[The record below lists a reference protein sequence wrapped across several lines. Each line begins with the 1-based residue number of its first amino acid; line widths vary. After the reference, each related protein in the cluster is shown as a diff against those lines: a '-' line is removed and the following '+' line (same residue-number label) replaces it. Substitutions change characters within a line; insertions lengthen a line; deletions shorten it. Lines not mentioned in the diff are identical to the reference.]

1 MSEKQ
6 MEKNLSYGDCFNF
19 FGLVFNSLLGVDE
32 LKKELDEKK
41 KNN

>member
-19 FGLVFNSLLGVDE
+19 FGSLFNILVGDNEIKIDKE
-32 LKKELDEKK
+32 IKKD
-41 KNN
+41 

>member
-19 FGLVFNSLLGVDE
+19 FGSLFNDLVGDGEVKKVDKE
-32 LKKELDEKK
+32 IKKD
-41 KNN
+41 

>member
-19 FGLVFNSLLGVDE
+19 LGSLLGVLVGDGEVKKIDKE
-32 LKKELDEKK
+32 LKKD
-41 KNN
+41 

>member
-1 MSEKQ
+1 

-19 FGLVFNSLLGVDE
+19 FGSLFDILVGDNEV
-32 LKKELDEKK
+32 KEFDKKK

>member
-19 FGLVFNSLLGVDE
+19 FGSLFNILVGDDEVKVDKE
-32 LKKELDEKK
+32 IKKD
-41 KNN
+41 

>member
-19 FGLVFNSLLGVDE
+19 FGSLFDILVGDNEVKFDKE
-32 LKKELDEKK
+32 IKKV
-41 KNN
+41 

>member
-19 FGLVFNSLLGVDE
+19 FGSMFNILVGDNEVKVDKE
-32 LKKELDEKK
+32 IKKA
-41 KNN
+41 

>member
-19 FGLVFNSLLGVDE
+19 FGLVFGCLVEDE
-32 LKKELDEKK
+32 LKNIDKETKRV
-41 KNN
+41 

>member
-19 FGLVFNSLLGVDE
+19 FGSLFNILVGDGEVKIDKE
-32 LKKELDEKK
+32 IKKD
-41 KNN
+41 